1 MMDEWR
7 ARMVQEALLIVAS
20 FTRYPAVP
28 SLSLDPFRVI
38 EAIAMVP
45 DVPIATDAAR
55 THVPKLL
62 TWRDGGQRDF
72 CGELSYH
79 RDIDTTTNHGHTN
92 TRTTGDGGSEQR
104 GCAKQNVRSVIGA
117 YSAQVLMAADCMF
130 TISTTSCPKKT

>member
-1 MMDEWR
+1 
-7 ARMVQEALLIVAS
+7 MVQEALLIVAS

-28 SLSLDPFRVI
+28 SLSLGPFRVVK
-38 EAIAMVP
+38 AIAMVP
-45 DVPIATDAAR
+45 DVPIAPDAAS

-79 RDIDTTTNHGHTN
+79 RDIDTTTDHGHTN
-92 TRTTGDGGSEQR
+92 TRTTRDGGSEQR

-117 YSAQVLMAADCMF
+117 CSA
-130 TISTTSCPKKT
+130 